1 MDEQRKA
8 VLEKQH
14 YRVVGGHSAV
24 KVCHWT
30 KESMVHDRGCYKQT
44 FYGIESHRCMQMTPA
59 VNQCSENCQFCW
71 RFQDFEEDHIEVEDD
86 PAFILE
92 KAIEAQRSL
101 LTGYKG
107 DPRCTAEKWTAS
119 STPRHVAIS
128 LTGEPTAYSRL
139 GEYIELCHRNGM
151 TTFLV
156 TNGTNPQVLRELDPL
171 PTQLYV
177 TVAAPTKEIFTK
189 ICAPIRQN
197 AWEQLIETLS
207 ILPSLDTRKV
217 IRHTLVRDWTLGH
230 EETYARLDSMAEP
243 HFIESK
249 GYVHVGYSRERLSI
263 RNMPSHDEIR
273 KFSERL
279 GECIGN
285 YDIQSERKDSR
296 VVLLVRRGVVRW
308 LPGLER
314 LPEEE
319 IRYNAVAGTDAAGA

>member
-1 MDEQRKA
+1 MDPQRKA

-14 YRVVGGHSAV
+14 YKVIGEHSAV
-24 KVCHWT
+24 KICHWT
-30 KESMVHDRGCYKQT
+30 RESMLRDRGCYKQS

-71 RFQDFEEDHIEVEDD
+71 RFQDFQEDHIEVEDD
-86 PAFILE
+86 PEFILE
-92 KAIEAQRSL
+92 QSIQAQKRLMS
-101 LTGYKG
+101 GYKG
-107 DPRCTAEKWTAS
+107 DARCSAEKWEES
-119 STPRHVAIS
+119 QKPKHVAIS

-156 TNGTNPQVLRELDPL
+156 TNGTNPDVLRKLEPL

-189 ICAPIRQN
+189 ICAPIRSN
-197 AWEQLIETLS
+197 AWEQLMETLS

-217 IRHTLVRDWTLGH
+217 IRHTLVRDWTLGF
-230 EETYARLDSMAEP
+230 EETYSKLDAIAEP

-263 RNMPSHDEIR
+263 SNMPSHAEIR
-273 KFSERL
+273 HFAERL
-279 GECIGN
+279 GGLLGN
-285 YDIQSERKDSR
+285 YEIQSEREDSR
-296 VVLLVRRGVVRW
+296 VVLLVRKGVDRW
-308 LPGLER
+308 LPGLKR
-314 LPEEE
+314 PLDEE
-319 IRYNAVAGTDAAGA
+319 IRYNRSANAVTV

>member
-1 MDEQRKA
+1 MDQRRKA

-14 YRVVGGHSAV
+14 YRVVGDHSAV

-30 KESMVHDRGCYKQT
+30 KESLVHDRGCYKQS

-71 RFQDFEEDHIEVEDD
+71 RFQDFEEDRIEVEND
-86 PAFILE
+86 PALILE
-92 KAIEAQRSL
+92 DAIDAQKNL
-101 LTGYKG
+101 LSGYKG
-107 DPRCTAEKWTAS
+107 DPRCPGEKWSEAS
-119 STPRHVAIS
+119 VPKHVAIS

-139 GEYIELCHRNGM
+139 GEYIDLCHRNGM

-156 TNGTNPQVLRELDPL
+156 TNGTNPQVLRNLDPL
-171 PTQLYV
+171 PTQLYI

-189 ICAPIRQN
+189 ICAPIRSN
-197 AWEQLIETLS
+197 AWEQLMETLS

-217 IRHTLVRDWTLGH
+217 IRHTLVRDWTLGF
-230 EETYARLDSMAEP
+230 EDTYARLDGIAEP

-249 GYVHVGYSRERLSI
+249 GYVHVGYSRERLSM

-273 KFSERL
+273 KFAVRL
-279 GECIGN
+279 GQNLGN
-285 YDIQSERKDSR
+285 YEIQSERKDSR
-296 VVLLVRRGVVRW
+296 VVLLVRNGVVRW

-319 IRYNAVAGTDAAGA
+319 IRYNAAHDAANTVA

>member
-1 MDEQRKA
+1 MDQQRKA

-14 YRVVGGHSAV
+14 YRVVGEHSAV

-30 KESMVHDRGCYKQT
+30 KESMVHGRGCYKQT

-71 RFQDFEEDHIEVEDD
+71 RFQDFQEDRIEIEDD

-92 KAIEAQRSL
+92 NAIEEQKKLMS
-101 LTGYKG
+101 GYKG
-107 DPRCTAEKWTAS
+107 DPRCSGEKWSEAAS
-119 STPRHVAIS
+119 PKHVAIS

-139 GEYIELCHRNGM
+139 GEYISLCHKNGM

-156 TNGTNPQVLRELDPL
+156 TNGTNPQVLKNLDPL
-171 PTQLYV
+171 PTQLYI

-189 ICAPIRQN
+189 ICAPIRSN
-197 AWEQLIETLS
+197 AWEQLMETLS

-217 IRHTLVRDWTLGH
+217 IRHTLVRDWTLGF
-230 EETYARLDSMAEP
+230 EDTYAKLDGIAEP

-263 RNMPSHDEIR
+263 KNMPSHEEIR
-273 KFSERL
+273 TFARKL
-279 GECIGN
+279 GENLGN
-285 YDIQSERKDSR
+285 YEIQSERSDSR
-296 VVLLVRRGVVRW
+296 VALLVRNGVVRW
-308 LPGLER
+308 LPGMER
-314 LPEEE
+314 LVEEE
-319 IRYNAVAGTDAAGA
+319 LRYNTLKDTVSET